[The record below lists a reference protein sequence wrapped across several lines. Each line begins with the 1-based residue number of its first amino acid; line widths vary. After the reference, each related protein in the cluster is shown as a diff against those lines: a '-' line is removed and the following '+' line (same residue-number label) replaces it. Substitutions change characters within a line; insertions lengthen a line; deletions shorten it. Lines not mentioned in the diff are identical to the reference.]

1 MKAQSRRTAIMEV
14 LQKEEQ
20 PISASTLAKR
30 YNVSRQIIVG
40 DVALLR
46 AGGADISATPKGYL
60 LARDRGGIQ
69 RQIVCIHSGEQM
81 GKELYICVDNGCCVL
96 DVIVEH
102 PVYGQLVG
110 QLQVSTRYE
119 VNQFLALAAQ
129 DSVHA
134 LSELTDGIHI
144 HTLRCPDEVAFQ
156 RVWEALDAEGF
167 LVKNEES

>member
-1 MKAQSRRTAIMEV
+1 MKAQSRRNAIMEV

-102 PVYGQLVG
+102 PLYGQLTG
-110 QLQVSTRYE
+110 PLQLSSRYD
-119 VNQFLALAAQ
+119 VAQFIARSHTAQ
-129 DSVHA
+129 PLSV
-134 LSELTDGIHI
+134 LTGGIHL
-144 HTLRCPDEVAFQ
+144 HTLLCPSEDAYR
-156 RVWEALDAEGF
+156 RVLDALRQAGF
-167 LVKNEES
+167 LLEG